1 MPALDIYHNTVRNAL
16 LKDGWTITHDTLHIK
31 WGKKDMYVDLG
42 AKRIITAEKEEQKIA
57 VEVKSFVSDSEM
69 EDLKNAIGQFTIYRS
84 VLRKTYPEHILYL
97 AVRDITYESLFTEPI
112 GQLMIEDEQLKLIG
126 FDAKREVILQWID

>member
-1 MPALDIYHNTVRNAL
+1 MPALDLYHNAVKNAL
-16 LKDGWTITHDTLHIK
+16 LKDSWTITHDTLHIK

-42 AKRIITAEKEEQKIA
+42 AKRILTAEREEQKIA
-57 VEVKSFVSDSEM
+57 VEVKSFISDSEM
-69 EDLKNAIGQFTIYRS
+69 DDLKNAIGQFTIYRS

-112 GQLMIEDEQLKLIG
+112 GQLMIEDEKLKLIV
-126 FDAKREVILQWID
+126 FDSSQEVILQWIH